1 MDRGDGE
8 LYLLEDAECDGRSM
22 VLRGYDEET
31 GEVLGQ
37 TRTHIV
43 LSQDGER
50 ILKVLPDDPT
60 AGWDASV
67 IYDDEGT
74 TIQSVEV
81 NQEDST
87 QTQ

>member
-22 VLRGYDEET
+22 VLRGYDEQT
-31 GEVLGQ
+31 GEVLGE

-43 LSQDGER
+43 LSQDGKR

-74 TIQSVEV
+74 KV
-81 NQEDST
+81 
-87 QTQ
+87 